1 MTIPI
6 RESEL
11 VRIGLAPGSFPN
23 LRINERRLW
32 ATRALL
38 STGRTYEATLLEI
51 NNVIAV
57 NGITYLN
64 DMISPIGQR

>member
-1 MTIPI
+1 MTIPV

-11 VRIGLAPGSFPN
+11 VQVGLPRGMFPN

-32 ATRALL
+32 AIRALL
-38 STGRTYEATLLEI
+38 SRGRNYEATLLEI

-57 NGITYLN
+57 SGITYLN